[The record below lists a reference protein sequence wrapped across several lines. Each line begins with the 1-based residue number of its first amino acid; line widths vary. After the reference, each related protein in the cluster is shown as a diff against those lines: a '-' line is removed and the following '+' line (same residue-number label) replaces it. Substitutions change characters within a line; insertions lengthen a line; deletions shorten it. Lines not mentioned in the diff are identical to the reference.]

1 VDQIL
6 LDTDV
11 ILDFFFNRK
20 PFADDTAKILR
31 WCELKEIAGLI
42 TPVIVSNAYY
52 LLRKNSTAGKVIE
65 KLKELM
71 TIIDVITMD
80 REIIMNALHSDFND
94 FEDALQHFSAV
105 KSRQVDLR
113 ITRNVKDYKLSTL
126 PVFTPESYI
135 RRKISNN

>member
-1 VDQIL
+1 MDQIL

-11 ILDFFFNRK
+11 ILDFFFGKK
-20 PFADDTAKILR
+20 PFADDTAKILG
-31 WCELKEIAGLI
+31 WCELKEITGFI
-42 TPVIVSNAYY
+42 SPVIVSNAYY
-52 LLRKNSTAGKVIE
+52 LLRKNSTAGKVVE

-71 TIIDVITMD
+71 TIIDVIIMD

-105 KSRQVDLR
+105 KSKKVDLI
-113 ITRNVKDYKLSTL
+113 ITRNVKDYKHSTL

-135 RRKISNN
+135 KRRISNY